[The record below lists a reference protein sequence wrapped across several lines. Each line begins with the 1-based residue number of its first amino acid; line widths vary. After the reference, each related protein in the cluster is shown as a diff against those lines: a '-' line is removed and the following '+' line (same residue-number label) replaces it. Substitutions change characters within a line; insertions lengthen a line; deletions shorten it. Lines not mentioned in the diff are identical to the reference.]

1 MADSFQNEVPK
12 ARINLKLDLHTGGAS
27 KKMELPLKLLVA
39 GDFSNGQESAQISER
54 EKVNIT
60 KNNFDSVLSEYS
72 PKLNLTVK
80 NTLSDDGGEENVQL
94 TFQSMK
100 DFTPEQVA
108 AQINLM
114 SGSSMLSFIHKNT
127 SAKKLLDAKLITTEQ
142 IERTALNYIVQAQ
155 QLVNSGRINEH
166 PLSPIID
173 ILFASLQRSFV
184 CCFSKNA
191 TNHLLWSHYAD
202 SHRGYCLRYKK
213 EILLHDI
220 KPHLYGDVVYD
231 DTSIDLIS
239 AVDDFSN
246 ISRDIIF
253 RKSSCWAYEDEVR
266 LIHNDIAENEASV
279 SKVEVHTEEALDC
292 VILGYSFDMSKLDE
306 LKAQFSNNEVKF
318 KKIVRSSNS
327 YKLFVSTECY

>member
-108 AQINLM
+108 AQI
-114 SGSSMLSFIHKNT
+114 
-127 SAKKLLDAKLITTEQ
+127 
-142 IERTALNYIVQAQ
+142 
-155 QLVNSGRINEH
+155 RIKRYRK
-166 PLSPIID
+166 SP
-173 ILFASLQRSFV
+173 
-184 CCFSKNA
+184 
-191 TNHLLWSHYAD
+191 
-202 SHRGYCLRYKK
+202 
-213 EILLHDI
+213 
-220 KPHLYGDVVYD
+220 KPHLEDLQTGRREEIPVHD
-231 DTSIDLIS
+231 DGTSPDAIFGVITYIINDARS
-239 AVDDFSN
+239 GEFDD
-246 ISRDIIF
+246 
-253 RKSSCWAYEDEVR
+253 CPV
-266 LIHNDIAENEASV
+266 
-279 SKVEVHTEEALDC
+279 
-292 VILGYSFDMSKLDE
+292 M
-306 LKAQFSNNEVKF
+306 
-318 KKIVRSSNS
+318 
-327 YKLFVSTECY
+327 

>member
-108 AQINLM
+108 AQIPAALAGCTQYLWGRYPPDCCDTAGTDAAFCPSEQQRLPEVLTPVQQDALIQRGTLPATLITDTQQQLARLDKLPPDWNISYSLQLLAQLQTLRPEEAKPLTM
-114 SGSSMLSFIHKNT
+114 QWQQKFNATALPLDAMNSWYQGMMKLQQLSNRLSSLDEQKGKYITVSELKSVVFSTMQSFNHAIPAEEQLRRLSQYPAGNALPEAEKTQLELHLKQLAARYVLIKQGSS
-127 SAKKLLDAKLITTEQ
+127 
-142 IERTALNYIVQAQ
+142 
-155 QLVNSGRINEH
+155 
-166 PLSPIID
+166 
-173 ILFASLQRSFV
+173 ILA
-184 CCFSKNA
+184 
-191 TNHLLWSHYAD
+191 AD
-202 SHRGYCLRYKK
+202 R
-213 EILLHDI
+213 
-220 KPHLYGDVVYD
+220 
-231 DTSIDLIS
+231 
-239 AVDDFSN
+239 
-246 ISRDIIF
+246 
-253 RKSSCWAYEDEVR
+253 
-266 LIHNDIAENEASV
+266 
-279 SKVEVHTEEALDC
+279 
-292 VILGYSFDMSKLDE
+292 
-306 LKAQFSNNEVKF
+306 
-318 KKIVRSSNS
+318 
-327 YKLFVSTECY
+327 

>member
-108 AQINLM
+108 AQIYVLDLLVEGGAFDI
-114 SGSSMLSFIHKNT
+114 SG
-127 SAKKLLDAKLITTEQ
+127 
-142 IERTALNYIVQAQ
+142 IV
-155 QLVNSGRINEH
+155 
-166 PLSPIID
+166 
-173 ILFASLQRSFV
+173 
-184 CCFSKNA
+184 
-191 TNHLLWSHYAD
+191 
-202 SHRGYCLRYKK
+202 LRYGNRAVKFMP
-213 EILLHDI
+213 IF
-220 KPHLYGDVVYD
+220 LYGQGVAGCVEVTFFSGYSAISQGRLFMRVGSVYD
-231 DTSIDLIS
+231 WIFTPPDTSPQSGKLFDEGVFFDLI
-239 AVDDFSN
+239 
-246 ISRDIIF
+246 
-253 RKSSCWAYEDEVR
+253 
-266 LIHNDIAENEASV
+266 L
-279 SKVEVHTEEALDC
+279 AL
-292 VILGYSFDMSKLDE
+292 LS
-306 LKAQFSNNEVKF
+306 
-318 KKIVRSSNS
+318 
-327 YKLFVSTECY
+327 

>member
-108 AQINLM
+108 AQISNW
-114 SGSSMLSFIHKNT
+114 FRRCWYH
-127 SAKKLLDAKLITTEQ
+127 
-142 IERTALNYIVQAQ
+142 R
-155 QLVNSGRINEH
+155 
-166 PLSPIID
+166 PI
-173 ILFASLQRSFV
+173 F
-184 CCFSKNA
+184 
-191 TNHLLWSHYAD
+191 T
-202 SHRGYCLRYKK
+202 RG
-213 EILLHDI
+213 
-220 KPHLYGDVVYD
+220 
-231 DTSIDLIS
+231 
-239 AVDDFSN
+239 
-246 ISRDIIF
+246 
-253 RKSSCWAYEDEVR
+253 
-266 LIHNDIAENEASV
+266 
-279 SKVEVHTEEALDC
+279 
-292 VILGYSFDMSKLDE
+292 
-306 LKAQFSNNEVKF
+306 
-318 KKIVRSSNS
+318 
-327 YKLFVSTECY
+327 

>member
-108 AQINLM
+108 AQIFHLPRQ
-114 SGSSMLSFIHKNT
+114 FYVRPP
-127 SAKKLLDAKLITTEQ
+127 Q
-142 IERTALNYIVQAQ
+142 R
-155 QLVNSGRINEH
+155 SGRDYAACGSRVLRH
-166 PLSPIID
+166 
-173 ILFASLQRSFV
+173 RSRV
-184 CCFSKNA
+184 Q
-191 TNHLLWSHYAD
+191 YAVAI
-202 SHRGYCLRYKK
+202 RPAGLR
-213 EILLHDI
+213 
-220 KPHLYGDVVYD
+220 
-231 DTSIDLIS
+231 
-239 AVDDFSN
+239 
-246 ISRDIIF
+246 
-253 RKSSCWAYEDEVR
+253 
-266 LIHNDIAENEASV
+266 
-279 SKVEVHTEEALDC
+279 
-292 VILGYSFDMSKLDE
+292 
-306 LKAQFSNNEVKF
+306 
-318 KKIVRSSNS
+318 
-327 YKLFVSTECY
+327 

>member
-108 AQINLM
+108 AQI
-114 SGSSMLSFIHKNT
+114 SGMDKMRGDRIR
-127 SAKKLLDAKLITTEQ
+127 LL
-142 IERTALNYIVQAQ
+142 
-155 QLVNSGRINEH
+155 
-166 PLSPIID
+166 
-173 ILFASLQRSFV
+173 FLQWHLLGQVRSFANV
-184 CCFSKNA
+184 
-191 TNHLLWSHYAD
+191 W
-202 SHRGYCLRYKK
+202 YC
-213 EILLHDI
+213 
-220 KPHLYGDVVYD
+220 
-231 DTSIDLIS
+231 SI
-239 AVDDFSN
+239 
-246 ISRDIIF
+246 
-253 RKSSCWAYEDEVR
+253 
-266 LIHNDIAENEASV
+266 ASFAPDA
-279 SKVEVHTEEALDC
+279 SD
-292 VILGYSFDMSKLDE
+292 
-306 LKAQFSNNEVKF
+306 
-318 KKIVRSSNS
+318 
-327 YKLFVSTECY
+327 